1 LGNQAERVAGIAR
14 RLEDLGCVI
23 VMPIGSG
30 CGVMTL
36 GEIEIII
43 KLAEI
48 PIVVDAGLGM
58 PSEAASV
65 MEVVNTANAME
76 ADLALTGEGCKLGV
90 DAGRMAYQV
99 GRIPAETY
107 SASPHEGVPEAT
119 PERLIN
125 ASVVAA

>member
-1 LGNQAERVAGIAR
+1 
-14 RLEDLGCVI
+14 
-23 VMPIGSG
+23 
-30 CGVMTL
+30 
-36 GEIEIII
+36 
-43 KLAEI
+43 
-48 PIVVDAGLGM
+48 
-58 PSEAASV
+58 

-76 ADLALTGEGCKLGV
+76 ADLALTGEGCKLGL
-90 DAGRMAYQV
+90 DPGRMAYQV

>member
-1 LGNQAERVAGIAR
+1 
-14 RLEDLGCVI
+14 
-23 VMPIGSG
+23 
-30 CGVMTL
+30 MTL

-76 ADLALTGEGCKLGV
+76 ADLALTGEGCKLGL
-90 DAGRMAYQV
+90 DPGRMAYQV